1 MTYPAAIASLV
12 AASVLWSNGGLLIKF
27 VAWNPLAIAGMRS
40 AIAAVILMVVVRKPH
55 FHLSFPQIGGAVSY
69 AATVIFFVS
78 ATKLTTAANAIILQ
92 YTAPIYVALFSS
104 RFLKEKIHWFDAA
117 AVAVVLCGIFLFF
130 LDDLTPGGYFGNVLA
145 LCAGFSMAWLGLF
158 LRKQK
163 DASPIE
169 TVLLGNLITVCVTFP
184 FMLSGRPGLSDWLGL
199 GVLGVFQIGFSY
211 ILYSHA
217 IKKVKAIDAML
228 IFTIEPIINPVWV
241 YLFIGETP
249 GRWALVGG
257 VLVVAVVVSRGIYI
271 ARMRNASTDR

>member
-12 AASVLWSNGGLLIKF
+12 ATSVLWSSGGLLIKF
-27 VAWNPLAIAGMRS
+27 VAWNPLAIAGVRS
-40 AIAAVILMVVVRKPH
+40 AIAAVIITAVVRKPH
-55 FHLSFPQIGGAVSY
+55 FHFSIPQIGGAVSY
-69 AATVIFFVS
+69 AATVILFVS

-145 LCAGFSMAWLGLF
+145 LLAGFSMAWLGLF

-169 TVLLGNLITVCVTFP
+169 TILLGNFITACATFP
-184 FMLSGRPGLSDWLGL
+184 FMLSGRPGPSDWLGL
-199 GVLGVFQIGFSY
+199 GALGVFQIGFSY
-211 ILYSHA
+211 VLYSYA

-228 IFTIEPIINPVWV
+228 IFTIEPILNPVWV

-249 GRWALVGG
+249 GHWALVGG
-257 VLVVAVVVSRGIYI
+257 ALIVTVVASRGLYI
-271 ARMRNASTDR
+271 ARVRNAGTDR

>member
-1 MTYPAAIASLV
+1 MSYPTAIASLV
-12 AASVLWSNGGLLIKF
+12 AASVLWSSGGLLIKF
-27 VAWNPLAIAGMRS
+27 VIWNPLAIAGVRS
-40 AIAAVILMVVVRKPH
+40 AIAAVTVMAAVGKPH
-55 FHLSFPQIGGAVSY
+55 FRLSFPQIGGAISY
-69 AATVIFFVS
+69 AATVILFVS

-104 RFLKEKIHWFDAA
+104 RFLKEKIHWFDSA

-130 LDDLTPGGYFGNVLA
+130 LDDLTAGGYFGNALA

-163 DASPIE
+163 DASPVE

-184 FMLSGRPGLSDWLGL
+184 FMLSGRPGPFGWLGL
-199 GVLGVFQIGFSY
+199 GTLGVFQIGLSY
-211 ILYSHA
+211 VLYSHA

-228 IFTIEPIINPVWV
+228 IFTIEPILNPVWV

-249 GRWALVGG
+249 GHWALAGG
-257 VLVVAVVVSRGIYI
+257 VLVLAAVVARGVYI
-271 ARMRNASTDR
+271 ARMKNTGPHR

>member
-12 AASVLWSNGGLLIKF
+12 AASVLWSSGGLLIKF
-27 VAWNPLAIAGMRS
+27 VALNPLAIAGMRS
-40 AIAAVILMVVVRKPH
+40 AIAAVVLTAVIRKPH
-55 FHLSFPQIGGAVSY
+55 FHFSFPQIGGAVSY
-69 AATVIFFVS
+69 AATVILFIS

-169 TVLLGNLITVCVTFP
+169 TVLLGNLITIFVTFP
-184 FMLSGRPGLSDWLGL
+184 FMLSGRPGLFDWLGL
-199 GVLGVFQIGFSY
+199 GALGVFQIGFSY
-211 ILYSHA
+211 VLYSHA

-228 IFTIEPIINPVWV
+228 IFTIEPVLNPVWV

-257 VLVVAVVVSRGIYI
+257 VLVITAVVSRGVYI
-271 ARMRNASTDR
+271 ARVRNAGTDR